1 MNIYIAQL
9 KLYMH
14 VPVINENK
22 LIDVQP
28 KTQFTTPNGAN
39 VKRISDTIVI
49 PQLINN
55 SSIALKF

>member
-1 MNIYIAQL
+1 MNICIEQL

-28 KTQFTTPNGAN
+28 RTQFTTPNGAN
-39 VKRISDTIVI
+39 VKRIRDTIVT
-49 PQLINN
+49 P
-55 SSIALKF
+55 